1 MLPNGAK
8 QWLIDQGSM
17 NFRPFWPTQDG
28 QGVKMVEDAHFPYR
42 GQEFVQEVA
51 TFAASSASGATKSV
65 TLALPTNRDIPRSV
79 TLVVIN
85 HADEPI
91 SFTVAQTV
99 NDFVAGTGTVTPVI
113 YTSTANVAAG
123 GSATAIIQSPYT
135 TDGPCVVTF
144 ALTAA
149 STLGG
154 NVGAQ
159 FRWN

>member
-1 MLPNGAK
+1 MISPNEIPYREFWMTKDAQGA
-8 QWLIDQGSM
+8 Q
-17 NFRPFWPTQDG
+17 
-28 QGVKMVEDAHFPYR
+28 MVEDAHFPYR
-42 GQEFVQEVA
+42 GQEFAQEVA
-51 TFAASSASGATKSV
+51 TFSASSASGATESV

-99 NDFVAGTGTVTPVI
+99 SDFVAGTGAVTPTI
-113 YTSTANVAAG
+113 YTSVANVAAG
-123 GSATAIIQSPYT
+123 ASASAIIQSPFT

-144 ALTAA
+144 TLTAA
-149 STLGG
+149 STNGG
-154 NVGAQ
+154 SVGAQ